1 MLTEPD
7 EWEGIGL
14 SRLLAPP
21 PLVDRVD
28 ELSQLLGRVDHAV
41 RTGESTV
48 LVLRGEAGV
57 GKTSLLATLAHRAM
71 TEHAEAGLLAGYGQ
85 AMLNSLA
92 SDSFQAIRECLRSLA
107 SSAERSGA
115 RGRLNRMVSS
125 FREHAPDWIESV
137 PIVGQLLAAG
147 VRTGQTYAESGRDE
161 TEIDSRLDQLLRLIE
176 DLLTD
181 SPVLM
186 VLDDL
191 HWADTATIDLLTTIA
206 LRVKGPLVL
215 VLAYRPDQLRSPD
228 QTHPLQRAVF
238 RLCRYLP
245 ETVVMD
251 LPRLSSA
258 DTELLIRQ
266 SAGGS
271 SVAPHVVSKIVR
283 LSAGNPL
290 FAESMVRLG
299 DHAGGSAPQQITAV
313 LEERLSYLVDEDQ
326 RLLEVA
332 ALIGYSFEVD
342 YLARLARM
350 DIDDVYERLHVL
362 FSEHGLVRPAEPRG
376 DYDRYLIHH
385 PLFAQILRDRGA
397 ANAPR
402 WRRHH
407 TRLLEILEA
416 EQDWDDE
423 LQVRAAAVAVAARNR
438 TKAGTLALAAARR
451 QFILGSVS
459 KARDLARIAVE
470 QTPSFEASALL
481 AECLSAEGDHVG
493 GTEACTD
500 ALARAG
506 HETIAPAL
514 EANVRLLW
522 ARNLRMTCD
531 WEQTSQALEELI
543 ADHPQPGPIL
553 SEALMLQAEVAL
565 CGPVQNAPLCIELC
579 DRVAAMSSDPE
590 VRSRAFGHRGLA
602 HLAAYDPAAADRW
615 LAEAID
621 AARETGHPYAEYEA
635 LHWLSKKTM
644 ACLELDRSWQL
655 LEELAAMSRTSGV
668 ASENPPHL
676 RDSSRVLG
684 LQHRHSDAAEAFAR
698 YLDVSLAPSLGRVAT
713 MLAWQVHELDQVN
726 GPNAAEMFL
735 ERLRHVCHEDFL
747 APDRCARLGGHL
759 GALER
764 RPRNWNPTEFAITE
778 LGATPPDAH
787 AAEAIF
793 RFDVQSLPQLRAT
806 LPWAG
811 AAS

>member
-1 MLTEPD
+1 
-7 EWEGIGL
+7 
-14 SRLLAPP
+14 
-21 PLVDRVD
+21 
-28 ELSQLLGRVDHAV
+28 
-41 RTGESTV
+41 
-48 LVLRGEAGV
+48 
-57 GKTSLLATLAHRAM
+57 
-71 TEHAEAGLLAGYGQ
+71 
-85 AMLNSLA
+85 
-92 SDSFQAIRECLRSLA
+92 
-107 SSAERSGA
+107 
-115 RGRLNRMVSS
+115 
-125 FREHAPDWIESV
+125 
-137 PIVGQLLAAG
+137 
-147 VRTGQTYAESGRDE
+147 
-161 TEIDSRLDQLLRLIE
+161 
-176 DLLTD
+176 
-181 SPVLM
+181 
-186 VLDDL
+186 
-191 HWADTATIDLLTTIA
+191 
-206 LRVKGPLVL
+206 
-215 VLAYRPDQLRSPD
+215 
-228 QTHPLQRAVF
+228 
-238 RLCRYLP
+238 
-245 ETVVMD
+245 
-251 LPRLSSA
+251 
-258 DTELLIRQ
+258 
-266 SAGGS
+266 
-271 SVAPHVVSKIVR
+271 
-283 LSAGNPL
+283 
-290 FAESMVRLG
+290 MVRLG